1 MLITTAPLGFTIVP
15 GLWWVCVH
23 IECVCVH
30 VDESMVDGWMGGWMD
45 GWIIQALLLLAIAI
59 LLVTFL
65 LCALASPVTKD
76 IASGFPC
83 LAKTL

>member
-1 MLITTAPLGFTIVP
+1 M
-15 GLWWVCVH
+15 
-23 IECVCVH
+23 
-30 VDESMVDGWMGGWMD
+30 DGWMD
-45 GWIIQALLLLAIAI
+45 GWVIQALLLAIAI

-83 LAKTL
+83 LAETLGFREKRAKTCQEQANFHKPGSQL